1 MNYLTEFNK
10 GIWRE
15 NPVLVLSLGLC
26 PALAVTT
33 SVYNAFWMSAAAVFV
48 LVLSNISVS
57 MIRKLVPWSVRIPV
71 FMSIIVTLVTVAEL
85 TLNAFQPDIY
95 NTLGIY
101 LPILAVNCIILG
113 RVEDFASKNGIV
125 ASGLD
130 GLGSGIGFGLVLIV
144 MASLREMLGANTFLG
159 HTLIEGFEPVSVL
172 IMAPG
177 AFFILGL
184 ILWGMNSI
192 RSLKKE

>member
-1 MNYLTEFNK
+1 MSYFTEFKK

-15 NPVLVLSLGLC
+15 NPVLVLNLGLC
-26 PALAVTT
+26 PVLAVTT
-33 SVYNAFWMSAAAVFV
+33 SVYNAFWMTAAALFV
-48 LVLSNISVS
+48 LVSSNIFVS
-57 MIRKLVPWSVRIPV
+57 IIRKLVPWHVRIPV
-71 FMSIIVTLVTVAEL
+71 FMSVIVTFVTVAEL

-95 NTLGIY
+95 NALGIY

-113 RVEDFASKNGIV
+113 RVEDFASKNGVI

-130 GLGSGIGFGLVLIV
+130 GLGTGIGFGLILVVLS
-144 MASLREMLGANTFLG
+144 SLREILGANTFLG
-159 HTLIEGFEPVSVL
+159 YTIIEGYKPASVM

-184 ILWGMNSI
+184 MFWGMNAISSE
-192 RSLKKE
+192 RKA